1 MDERGQVI
9 DWILV
14 VVLIFFL
21 LLIFGLIIPLGQGFL
36 VGTYSATSPMI
47 ESAKEDALQIQDTE
61 SRDRI
66 VDSLDAQQSGIV
78 DNQNILGFFIQYAW
92 VIILI
97 AIVLIV
103 FMTVKQRQEY
113 SSQV

>member
-14 VVLIFFL
+14 VVMIFFL
-21 LLIFGLIIPLGQGFL
+21 LLIFGLIIPMGQGFL
-36 VGTYSATSPMI
+36 VGVYSATSPMI
-47 ESAKEDALQIQDTE
+47 ESAKDDALKIQDVD
-61 SRDRI
+61 SRTRI
-66 VDSLDAQQSGIV
+66 IDSLDAQQSGIV

-92 VIILI
+92 VVILI
-97 AIVLIV
+97 AVVLIV

-113 SSQV
+113 GNQV